1 MLSVCMCVATW
12 RFEHTDRL
20 FMQLEDLKLTS
31 SLFRDLT
38 RRRLTVDYEHFRETC
53 RAHLQ
58 GSGKV
63 QYVELEI
70 DAIGR
75 KPWLVSQAPCI
86 YFLIMLCHVTQY
98 LKYNCNKQA
107 WYVKYDS
114 KVSSL
119 CFAFR
124 LNVWLA
130 GWLAGYLADCHYP
143 AQWQSTSIC
152 GHHCG
157 TLIAVPRATFSFLKW
172 HVSKY
177 GNPDI
182 GLAV

>member
-1 MLSVCMCVATW
+1 MLPVCMCVSVCGHLTFRTHRPTFYAVGRHLETSH
-12 RFEHTDRL
+12 FSFLQSYQLARL
-20 FMQLEDLKLTS
+20 QASSTVQSTS
-31 SLFRDLT
+31 PLFRDLT
-38 RRRLTVDYEHFRETC
+38 RRMLTVGYEHFRETC

-98 LKYNCNKQA
+98 LKYNCNTQA
-107 WYVKYDS
+107 WCVKHDS
-114 KVSSL
+114 KVPSL

-130 GWLAGYLADCHYP
+130 G
-143 AQWQSTSIC
+143 
-152 GHHCG
+152 
-157 TLIAVPRATFSFLKW
+157 
-172 HVSKY
+172 
-177 GNPDI
+177 
-182 GLAV
+182 